1 MKLNSYILSENTIN
15 LMKENLEKTK
25 KEKKEF
31 GFDLC
36 ANINTKEINSGKI
49 CVGNRCEVEME
60 GECKEGEIL
69 VGNYHTH
76 PFKTIR
82 SKPSLDDL
90 AIGLKYGIECIGSV
104 SENNI
109 KCYVKKSI
117 SPKEDSLIMIRVLEL
132 LRKRDERSLTEK
144 DFKEFMMLEN
154 KLRKENFRTFSVSK

>member
-1 MKLNSYILSENTIN
+1 MKLDSYILSDDTIN
-15 LMKENLEKTK
+15 LLKAVLERTK
-25 KEKKEF
+25 KEKKEL
-31 GFDLC
+31 GCDLC
-36 ANINTKEINSGKI
+36 ADINTKEIKTGKI
-49 CVGNRCEVEME
+49 CVGTTCEVEFE

-76 PFKTIR
+76 PFKSIK

-90 AIGLKYGIECIGSV
+90 AIGLKYGIMCMGSV

-117 SPKEDSLIMIRVLEL
+117 SPKKDSSIMIKVLEL

-154 KLRKENFRTFSVSK
+154 KLKKKNFRVFNI